1 MNFEMLHHHVVTE
14 AVALIKVLPIVQHVV
29 EVLLSQAVDLNT
41 IPKDEKSVLVGMY
54 SLIELLKVPLRH
66 LLISAIRAF

>member
-1 MNFEMLHHHVVTE
+1 VTE

-41 IPKDEKSVLVGMY
+41 VPKDEKSVLDGMY
-54 SLIELLKVPLRH
+54 SLIELLRVPLSY
-66 LLISAIRAF
+66 LFISVAGTF